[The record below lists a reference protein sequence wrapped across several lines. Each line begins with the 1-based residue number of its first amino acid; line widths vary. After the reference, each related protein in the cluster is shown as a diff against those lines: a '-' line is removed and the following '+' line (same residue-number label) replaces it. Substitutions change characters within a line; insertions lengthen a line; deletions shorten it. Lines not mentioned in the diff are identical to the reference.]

1 MQINLIFESF
11 FFFKETV
18 DRLMTRSRAE
28 GGGEVASPWR
38 EIVQWW
44 ENVFFYGLF
53 SQHTFLLLSP
63 FLCSSAFLQRHLRTQ
78 ISIFSFLRM
87 EFNYMLHNSVSL
99 AAHFCSPSTLCPAA
113 LIHRHLS
120 LLCILTF
127 CLWGGWQWSRE
138 REQELPINRSEEER
152 KSWRPRQMHC
162 QEQRWGFFS
171 SSLLP
176 LLLCRHR

>member
-1 MQINLIFESF
+1 
-11 FFFKETV
+11 
-18 DRLMTRSRAE
+18 MTGSRAE
-28 GGGEVASPWR
+28 GEMKWLPPEERLCSDGR
-38 EIVQWW
+38 M
-44 ENVFFYGLF
+44 F
-53 SQHTFLLLSP
+53 SFMVCFHNTHFLLLSP
-63 FLCSSAFLQRHLRTQ
+63 FLCSSSFLQRHLRTQ

-127 CLWGGWQWSRE
+127 CHWGDWQWSRE

-152 KSWRPRQMHC
+152 KSWRPKQMHW

-171 SSLLP
+171 FSLLP